1 MFSFTDRTTTTK
13 ENEENPTVKALAEL
27 YAHVH
32 NLPESAEKRRMFIK
46 RVSNHNSVITP
57 NRSLTDSIKVY
68 LNIFFIALLLVSDNF
83 YFYLILCFRNIFSKK
98 DQSLNRVQ

>member
-57 NRSLTDSIKVY
+57 NRSITNSIKVWI
-68 LNIFFIALLLVSDNF
+68 LFLK
-83 YFYLILCFRNIFSKK
+83 LIITFVIYIQFCVLETYIQKRIK
-98 DQSLNRVQ
+98 V